1 MRPLGARQM
10 MLLEVLATGAT
21 ERWAVRDNVR
31 EGYIGFG
38 PEAEMKI
45 AASLAKR
52 GLLDV
57 VVEPD
62 PWSYGV
68 FVMNDAGR
76 AFAATRAT
84 VMSSLA
90 LWRPERFAAYRALVP
105 EVGAQAEM
113 IAGILSKTGG
123 GV

>member
-1 MRPLGARQM
+1 MRPIGARQE
-10 MLLEVLATGAT
+10 MLLEVLATGAN

-52 GLLDV
+52 GLLDT
-57 VVEPD
+57 VVEPA
-62 PWSYGV
+62 SLTYGV

-76 AFAATRAT
+76 AVAATKAT

-90 LWRPERFAAYRALVP
+90 LWRPERFAAYRVLVP
-105 EVGAQAEM
+105 EVGVQAEM
-113 IAGILSKTGG
+113 ITRILQQGT
-123 GV
+123 